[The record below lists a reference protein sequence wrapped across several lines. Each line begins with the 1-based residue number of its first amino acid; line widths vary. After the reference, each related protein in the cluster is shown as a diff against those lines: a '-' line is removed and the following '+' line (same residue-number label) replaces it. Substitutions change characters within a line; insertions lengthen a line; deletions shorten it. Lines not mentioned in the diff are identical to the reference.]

1 MKTNDTKNKK
11 KLLQDQVLKLLQSKN
26 TNPQGESNADIVR
39 LEKKF
44 DAVLKL
50 MNERMATQLLTK
62 IEKHVMV
69 DNLDKALNE
78 VTKAIEKHKTI
89 IPKSIEVVQNERP
102 KWYKDPLPHPK
113 SIKVDNT
120 VEVKGSVKSDIDWG
134 AFGSVI
140 NIAFQGLFEFL
151 NKYAQKTFRIMP
163 AKEHYTTPQMVVIT
177 DPKTGRPMSLKDIGA
192 NNGNTFVQVSGGK
205 GSSNGTGGG
214 STDVSALNK
223 ETTQLL
229 VKTQIEAVNTELDEH
244 TTQLSGI
251 NAELN
256 TQSSLLSSIY
266 DAVNNSQPRNVTKF
280 TVDVTSDQQLISPS
294 GGSRL
299 RIYAIRFTCGG
310 DAELVTFA
318 GSGQPFEQYGNVK
331 SGGMYGQNMIAFHY
345 DLEVDE
351 PLTINVQNLTSG
363 RIYVN
368 VDYEEIA

>member
-69 DNLDKALNE
+69 DNLDKALAE

-120 VEVKGSVKSDIDWG
+120 VEVKGRVKSDIDWG

-205 GSSNGTGGG
+205 G
-214 STDVSALNK
+214 
-223 ETTQLL
+223 
-229 VKTQIEAVNTELDEH
+229 
-244 TTQLSGI
+244 
-251 NAELN
+251 LN
-256 TQSSLLSSIY
+256 TQSSLLASIY
-266 DAVNNSQPRNVTKF
+266 DAVNNSQPRNVSKF
-280 TVDVTSDQQLISPS
+280 TDSFGSDGTLITPS
-294 GGSRL
+294 GGNRL
-299 RIYAIRFTCGG
+299 RIYSIRFTCGG
-310 DAELVTFA
+310 DADRVAFKKGYTE
-318 GSGQPFEQYGNVK
+318 FEQYANVK
-331 SGGMYGQNMIAFHY
+331 AGGMYGQNMIAFHY
-345 DLEVDE
+345 DLEVDQ
-351 PLTINVQNLTSG
+351 PLSIVIENIVNGS
-363 RIYVN
+363 IYVN
-368 VDYEEIA
+368 VDYEEVA